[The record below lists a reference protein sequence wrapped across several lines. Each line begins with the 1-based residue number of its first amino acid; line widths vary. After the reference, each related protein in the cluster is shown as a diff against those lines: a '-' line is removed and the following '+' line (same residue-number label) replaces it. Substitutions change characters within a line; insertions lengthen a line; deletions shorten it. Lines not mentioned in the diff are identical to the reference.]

1 MAYVTSQ
8 IQVERHCVVTHMCAP
23 AQARQNYNEAVI
35 AQIVALRALGYNSA
49 QIVTVLDELLAIA
62 RKLSPLKL

>member
-8 IQVERHCVVTHMCAP
+8 IQVERHCVVTHNSVP
-23 AQARQNYNEAVI
+23 AQARELYSEAVI